1 MIYVKGN
8 ESMKSLSLVERPT
21 GVDLARN
28 SIRTAILRGEFG
40 SSGKLTLTDIAQHL
54 GTSVTPIRE
63 ALRDLAAEGLVDIDP
78 HKGARVHD
86 PSATELRET
95 YALRLILETKAM
107 SEAALLP
114 PPVRIAA
121 CDRANLLADQMET
134 EPDVPVW
141 AELNR
146 AFHAE
151 IAFILK
157 SEWPRLYG
165 LIETLRNFSL
175 LPVTSALNREATL
188 MRHAD
193 REHRELIEAIRR
205 GDSAEAGSITKKHLQ
220 RTRQVLLQE
229 AAEAE

>member
-1 MIYVKGN
+1 
-8 ESMKSLSLVERPT
+8 MKSLAVVERPT

-28 SIRTAILRGEFG
+28 SIRTSILRGEFG
-40 SSGKLTLTDIAQHL
+40 SAGKLTLSDIADRL

-86 PSATELRET
+86 PSTAELRET
-95 YALRLILETKAM
+95 YALRLILEAKAM

-114 PPVRIAA
+114 LSVRIAA
-121 CDRANLLADQMET
+121 CDKAGRLADQMEA

-151 IAFILK
+151 IAVALK
-157 SEWPRLYG
+157 SEWPRLYV
-165 LIETLRNFSL
+165 LIESLRNFSL
-175 LPVTSALNREATL
+175 LPVTSALNREVTL
-188 MRHAD
+188 MRQAD
-193 REHRELIEAIRR
+193 REHRLLIEAIQR
-205 GDSAEAGSITKKHLQ
+205 GDSVEAGSITEKHLR

-229 AAEAE
+229 NS

>member
-1 MIYVKGN
+1 
-8 ESMKSLSLVERPT
+8 MKSLAIVERPT
-21 GVDLARN
+21 GVDLARD
-28 SIRTAILRGEFG
+28 SIRTSILRGEFG
-40 SSGKLTLTDIAQHL
+40 SSGKLTLSDIADRL

-86 PSATELRET
+86 PSVTELRET

-114 PPVRIAA
+114 LSVRMAA
-121 CDRANLLADQMET
+121 CDRADRLADQMET

-151 IAFILK
+151 IAFALK
-157 SEWPRLYG
+157 SEWPRLYA

-175 LPVTSALNREATL
+175 LPVTSALNREGTL
-188 MRHAD
+188 MRQAD
-193 REHRELIEAIRR
+193 REHRQLIEAIRR
-205 GDSAEAGSITKKHLQ
+205 GDSAQAGSITSDHLQ

-229 AAEAE
+229 NA

>member
-1 MIYVKGN
+1 
-8 ESMKSLSLVERPT
+8 MKSLAVVERPT

-28 SIRTAILRGEFG
+28 SIRTSILRGEFG
-40 SSGKLTLTDIAQHL
+40 SSGKLTLSDIADRL

-86 PSATELRET
+86 PSTAELRET
-95 YALRLILETKAM
+95 YALRVILEAKAM

-114 PPVRIAA
+114 LTVRIAA
-121 CDRANLLADQMET
+121 CDQADRLADQMET

-151 IAFILK
+151 IAVALK
-157 SEWPRLYG
+157 SEWPRLYT

-188 MRHAD
+188 MRQAD
-193 REHRELIEAIRR
+193 REHRLLIEAIRR
-205 GDSAEAGSITKKHLQ
+205 GDSAEAGSITEKHLR

-229 AAEAE
+229 NS

>member
-114 PPVRIAA
+114 TPVRIAA

-151 IAFILK
+151 IAVILK
-157 SEWPRLYG
+157 SEWPRLYA

-175 LPVTSALNREATL
+175 LPVTSALNREVTL

-205 GDSAEAGSITKKHLQ
+205 GDSAEAGSITSEHLQ
-220 RTRQVLLQE
+220 RTRQVLLRE
-229 AAEAE
+229 

>member
-1 MIYVKGN
+1 
-8 ESMKSLSLVERPT
+8 
-21 GVDLARN
+21 VDLARN
-28 SIRTAILRGEFG
+28 SIRTSILRGEFG
-40 SSGKLTLTDIAQHL
+40 PAGKLTLSDIADRL

-114 PPVRIAA
+114 LSVRMAA
-121 CDRANLLADQMET
+121 CDRADRLADQMET

-141 AELNR
+141 AKLNR

-151 IAFILK
+151 IAFALK
-157 SEWPRLYG
+157 SEWPRLYS
-165 LIETLRNFSL
+165 LIESLRNFSL
-175 LPVTSALNREATL
+175 LPVTSALNREVTL
-188 MRHAD
+188 MRQAD
-193 REHRELIEAIRR
+193 REHRLLIEAVRR
-205 GDSAEAGSITKKHLQ
+205 GDSAEAGSITEKHLQ
-220 RTRQVLLQE
+220 RTRQVLLQKNS
-229 AAEAE
+229 